1 MRKFALLLAAAVI
14 LSAPVLVAGMSTD
27 TYAAAKAKK
36 AAKGGKAG
44 KEVKVDPNGA
54 FLMALGDLFNSL
66 GQPWP
71 AQTSK
76 AATKSGT
83 KSAKKAK
90 KA

>member
-36 AAKGGKAG
+36 AAKGGK
-44 KEVKVDPNGA
+44 EVQTDPNGA
-54 FLMALGDLFNSL
+54 FGRALGDLFASF

-71 AQTSK
+71 TDSGKKGGKKSK
-76 AATKSGT
+76 KG
-83 KSAKKAK
+83 
-90 KA
+90 